1 MTKLEEIMDTVIE
14 YFDENNLS
22 KIEQKIIELGYKKIK
37 TVQFEGDLIPYVY
50 FKKEHS
56 NNINIYIVLYND
68 KIDDYGV
75 DNGYQLITQRT
86 VIKRLREAFNLM
98 KQDLKNI
105 KECEE

>member
-37 TVQFEGDLIPYVY
+37 TVQFEGDLIPYIY

-75 DNGYQLITQRT
+75 DNGYQLITQRS
-86 VIKRLREAFNLM
+86 VIKRLREAFNIM

-105 KECEE
+105 KEYEE